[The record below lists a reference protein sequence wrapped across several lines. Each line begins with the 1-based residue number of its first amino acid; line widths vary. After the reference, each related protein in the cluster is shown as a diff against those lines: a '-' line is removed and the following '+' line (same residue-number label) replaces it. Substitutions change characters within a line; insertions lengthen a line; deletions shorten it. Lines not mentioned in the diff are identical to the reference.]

1 MVLGLPALSPTYMY
15 FEFFFIHIHDLITDE
30 VMTHLLLILSPVSN
44 FVAFTIGVRFHNFNM
59 PGMV

>member
-30 VMTHLLLILSPVSN
+30 VMTHLLLILSPV
-44 FVAFTIGVRFHNFNM
+44 TGVRFRNFDM